1 MSSDRQRV
9 RNEVSAGGVVVRLGR
24 DGSPRVLLIRD
35 SYRNWGFPKGHLE
48 KGEQAH
54 AAALREVSEET
65 GLRGLVLVGQLQTI
79 DWHFRFRGR
88 AIHKT
93 CHFFLMRTA
102 QRRTR
107 PQADEGITA
116 CRWVTFDE
124 AESAISY
131 GNAREVLRSA
141 REMWEERTPVVVT
154 PDGSGVT
161 VAEPLQSVDAPKLA
175 QRGARRAR
183 HGTGQPSGA
192 EGDTESVQG
201 ELALDV
207 DAPASA
213 ASDTDA
219 SRRRR
224 RRRRRSRSR
233 QATGRDGPPDASSAA
248 RAVNGNPDSNLQASR
263 GAS

>member
-1 MSSDRQRV
+1 MSSDRGRV

-141 REMWEERTPVVVT
+141 REMWEERTPVVVA
-154 PDGSGVT
+154 PGGSGVA
-161 VAEPLQSVDAPKLA
+161 VAEPVRKVDAPKEA
-175 QRGARRAR
+175 HRSPRRAR
-183 HGTGQPSGA
+183 HGSRQPSA
-192 EGDTESVQG
+192 ADGDPESVQG
-201 ELALDV
+201 ELALDG
-207 DAPASA
+207 DAPAPA
-213 ASDTDA
+213 ASGTDTT
-219 SRRRR
+219 RRR
-224 RRRRRSRSR
+224 RRRRRSRSPR
-233 QATGRDGPPDASSAA
+233 ATGRDGSPDAISAA
-248 RAVNGNPDSNLQASR
+248 RSANGKPDSNLQASR